1 MSGASPAR
9 DPAPASA
16 MTRRRWLALLGLLP
30 LAAAAIPVLE
40 FLDRRRRPGSQ
51 RPVGGFHR
59 GYFPNPVLRT
69 HDDERVRLYDDLLRG
84 KTVLIHFFHVDC
96 RDALCTVATENLVQL
111 QRLLGERCG
120 RDVFMYSF
128 TLAPDRDTPARLR
141 HHRETH
147 KVGPGWT
154 FLTGTASDLELCRVR
169 FGITDPDPALDRE
182 PTQHTNV
189 LLLGNEPHE
198 RWLASPAVVG
208 ARFLLSQLD
217 RVAGV
222 RV

>member
-1 MSGASPAR
+1 MSRANPAR
-9 DPAPASA
+9 DPAPPPA
-16 MTRRRWLALLGLLP
+16 MPRRRWLALLGLLP
-30 LAAAAIPVLE
+30 LAGAAIPVLE
-40 FLDRRRRPGSQ
+40 FLDRRRRPGTQ

-84 KTVLIHFFHVDC
+84 KTVLIHFFYTDC
-96 RDALCTVATENLVQL
+96 RDVPCGVATTNLVQL

-128 TLAPDRDTPARLR
+128 TLAPDQDTPARLR
-141 HHRETH
+141 DYRDTH

-154 FLTGTASDLELCRVR
+154 FLTGRSSDLELCRVR
-169 FGITDPDPALDRE
+169 FGFTDPDPGLDRE
-182 PTQHTNV
+182 KGQHANV

-198 RWLASPAVVG
+198 RWLASPA
-208 ARFLLSQLD
+208 AARPRFLLSQLD

-222 RV
+222 KV

>member
-1 MSGASPAR
+1 MSRANPAR
-9 DPAPASA
+9 DPAPPPAVA
-16 MTRRRWLALLGLLP
+16 RRRWLALLGLLP

-40 FLDRRRRPGSQ
+40 FLDRRRRPGTQ

-69 HDDERVRLYDDLLRG
+69 HDGERVRLYDDLLRG
-84 KTVLIHFFHVDC
+84 KTVLIHFFYTDC
-96 RDALCTVATENLVQL
+96 RDVPCGVATENLVQL

-128 TLAPDRDTPARLR
+128 TLAPDQDTPARLR
-141 HHRETH
+141 DFRDAH

-154 FLTGTASDLELCRVR
+154 FLTGRSSDLELCRVR
-169 FGITDPDPALDRE
+169 FGFTDPDPRLDRE
-182 PTQHTNV
+182 KGQHANV

-198 RWLASPAVVG
+198 RWLASPAV
-208 ARFLLSQLD
+208 ARPRFLLSQLD

-222 RV
+222 KV